1 MPSNRRSSN
10 VNKVDTKD
18 LANERE
24 ASRSSQ
30 IALNNLELCGIITF
44 SRLPDDLHIE
54 RTRDLKRSSDL
65 VRDLLQASHVA
76 LVQSERRQDE
86 GSVTR
91 VNTSI
96 FDVLGNSMN
105 KKLAFVRDGIDVNF
119 LGIINKLGND
129 DGVFG

>member
-1 MPSNRRSSN
+1 MSSNRRSSN

-30 IALNNLELCGIITF
+30 IALNNLELCGVITF
-44 SRLPDDLHIE
+44 SRLPNNLHIE

-96 FDVLGNSMN
+96 FDMLGNSMN

>member
-119 LGIINKLGND
+119 LGIIDKLGND

>member
-44 SRLPDDLHIE
+44 SRLPNDLHIE